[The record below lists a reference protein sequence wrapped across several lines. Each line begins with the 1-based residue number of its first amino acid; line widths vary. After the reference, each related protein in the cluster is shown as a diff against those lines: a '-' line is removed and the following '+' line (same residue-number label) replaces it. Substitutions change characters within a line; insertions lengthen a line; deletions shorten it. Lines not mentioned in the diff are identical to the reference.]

1 MFEISLSFWIFFYIL
16 LIVFI
21 VEFFTY
27 VRRNEM
33 FKNKKEFEKRSN
45 YNFNSNESKKVL
57 LDDYC
62 TLKDVQIE
70 LLPGKFLISNNEG
83 VFIKIKDRV
92 IIPDVNLLYNISE
105 NFTLEII
112 NVNGQRINYS
122 YKKNIM

>member
-45 YNFNSNESKKVL
+45 YDFNSNESKKVL

-122 YKKNIM
+122 YKKNIL

>member
-1 MFEISLSFWIFFYIL
+1 
-16 LIVFI
+16 
-21 VEFFTY
+21 
-27 VRRNEM
+27 M

-45 YNFNSNESKKVL
+45 YDFNSNESKKVL

-122 YKKNIM
+122 YKKNIL